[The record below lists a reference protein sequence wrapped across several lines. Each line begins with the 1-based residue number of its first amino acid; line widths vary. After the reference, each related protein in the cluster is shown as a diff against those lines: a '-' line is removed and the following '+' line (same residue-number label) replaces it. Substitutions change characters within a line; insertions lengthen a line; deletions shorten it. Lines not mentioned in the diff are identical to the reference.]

1 MNPFKV
7 LNINRHAVNKDIIQA
22 AALGMREK
30 KYSAREIAQAQKML
44 LDPVTRACQEFLY
57 FIDLTDA
64 KARLIQRINENQKA
78 PEDPENPVDLEISD
92 GSQLRCL
99 TLFEKKS

>member
-1 MNPFKV
+1 MNPFKI
-7 LNINRHAVNKDIIQA
+7 LNINRHALNKKIIQA

-64 KARLIQRINENQKA
+64 KKRLVQRIDENLEA
-78 PEDPENPVDLEISD
+78 SEDPENQGNLEIQN

-99 TLFEKKS
+99 TLFEKKI

>member
-57 FIDLTDA
+57 FVDLTDA
-64 KARLIQRINENQKA
+64 KARLVQRINENQEA
-78 PEDPENPVDLEISD
+78 PEAPEAPEDLEISD

>member
-1 MNPFKV
+1 MNPFKL
-7 LNINRHAVNKDIIQA
+7 LNINRHALNKEIIQA

-57 FIDLTDA
+57 FVDLTDA
-64 KARLIQRINENQKA
+64 KERLVQRINENQEA
-78 PEDPENPVDLEISD
+78 LEDHEDLEISD

>member
-7 LNINRHAVNKDIIQA
+7 LNINRHVLNKEIIQA

-57 FIDLTDA
+57 FVDLTDA
-64 KARLIQRINENQKA
+64 KERLVQRINENQEA
-78 PEDPENPVDLEISD
+78 LEGPEDLEISD

-99 TLFEKKS
+99 TLFEKNHDH